1 MATLEKSIEVQVP
14 VNTAYNQWTQ
24 FEDYPRFMEDVEDP
38 PEGTGDHIDY
48 PAGDRP
54 EMPGPEGGRGPYS
67 LHHGRTCRCS
77 ARGHRR
83 SDVKDRRMATGFA
96 ESEGLTRTL
105 D

>member
-24 FEDYPRFMEDVEDP
+24 FEDYPQFMEGEEDP

-54 EMPGPEGGRGPYS
+54 EMPGPEGVGDHIAS
-67 LHHGRTCRCS
+67 T
-77 ARGHRR
+77 
-83 SDVKDRRMATGFA
+83 TGA
-96 ESEGLTRTL
+96 PR
-105 D
+105 

>member
-24 FEDYPRFMEDVEDP
+24 FEDYPQFMEDVEDP

-54 EMPGPEGGRGPYS
+54 EMPGPEGVGDHIASTTGGR
-67 LHHGRTCRCS
+67 
-77 ARGHRR
+77 A
-83 SDVKDRRMATGFA
+83 DVPP
-96 ESEGLTRTL
+96 EGIGDQT
-105 D
+105 